1 MLETPK
7 TDWTAADVPSQT
19 DFDRIEE
26 NTVYL
31 KELLG

>member
-1 MLETPK
+1 MFETPK
-7 TDWTAADVPSQT
+7 TDWTAADVPSQH

-26 NTVYL
+26 NIKYL